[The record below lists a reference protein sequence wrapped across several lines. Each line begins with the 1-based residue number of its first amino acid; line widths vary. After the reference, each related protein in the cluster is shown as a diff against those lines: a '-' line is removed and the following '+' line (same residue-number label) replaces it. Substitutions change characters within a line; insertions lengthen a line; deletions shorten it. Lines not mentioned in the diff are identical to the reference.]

1 MIAEQ
6 LELIEMTETDR
17 LNEKIQ
23 ACTDAANNLR
33 RGMFSRHDA
42 LFKMYSEIKDE
53 IEESRLENKQL
64 RQELEQI
71 KFELAQIAATINL
84 YSKKN
89 FLPQEDIGKELGKFI
104 PFRF

>member
-6 LELIEMTETDR
+6 LELIEKTETDKI
-17 LNEKIQ
+17 NEKIQ
-23 ACTDAANNLR
+23 TYSAAMNNLR

-42 LFKMYSEIKDE
+42 LFKLYSEIKDE
-53 IEESRLENKQL
+53 FEELRLENKQL
-64 RQELEQI
+64 KQELSQI
-71 KFELAQIAATINL
+71 KCELAQIASIVNL